1 MFWFFMSAL
10 VLISALIIGLSV
22 GLLGSGGSILTV
34 PVLVHLVQLP
44 EKVAIVSSLGVV
56 AQISFIALLPYLW
69 RRHLD
74 FELFK
79 RFAVPAFFGTLLG
92 VALAQWL
99 HSSAQLLILSLL
111 MLGSAANMWRRT
123 IWQWQIHSSVLLAV
137 LAMSLGLLTGLVGV
151 GGGFLIVPL
160 LLAVTAIPMS
170 AAIAC
175 SLALIFLQSSTG
187 FVSHYWLMSLQGQ
200 TLPLALICWV
210 GLIGA
215 CGSLLGIVLS
225 AYIPQLWVRKIF
237 SVLLMGTAMSLLWPL
252 MR

>member
-1 MFWFFMSAL
+1 MSAL

-44 EKVAIVSSLGVV
+44 EKVAIASSLGVV

-74 FELFK
+74 FKLFW
-79 RFAVPAFFGTLLG
+79 RFAIPAFFGTLLG
-92 VALAQWL
+92 VLLAQWL
-99 HSSAQLLILSLL
+99 QSSVQLFILAVL
-111 MLGSAANMWRRT
+111 MLGSAVNMSRTT
-123 IWQWQIHSSVLLAV
+123 IWRWQVNSRVLLAL
-137 LAMSLGLLTGLVGV
+137 LAMGLGMLTGLVGV

-160 LLAVTAIPMS
+160 LLAVTSITMPV
-170 AAIAC
+170 AIAC

-187 FVSHYWLMSLQGQ
+187 FISHYWLMSAQGQ
-200 TLPLALICWV
+200 SLPLELIGWL

-215 CGSLLGIVLS
+215 VGSLAGVMLS
-225 AYIPQLWVRKIF
+225 AYIPQLWVRKAF
-237 SVLLMGTAMSLLWPL
+237 SVLLVGTAVSLLWPIV
-252 MR
+252 R

>member
-1 MFWFFMSAL
+1 MSAL

-74 FELFK
+74 FALFG

-92 VALAQWL
+92 VVLAQWL
-99 HSSAQLLILSLL
+99 HSSIQLLILAML
-111 MLGSAANMWRRT
+111 MLVSAANMWRKT
-123 IWQWQIHSSVLLAV
+123 IWQWKINSGWLLASV
-137 LAMSLGLLTGLVGV
+137 AMSLGLLTGLVGV

-170 AAIAC
+170 GAIAC

-187 FVSHYWLMSLQGQ
+187 FISHYALMSLQGEA
-200 TLPLALICWV
+200 LPLQLIGWL

-215 CGSLLGIVLS
+215 GGSLLGVVVS
-225 AYIPQLWVRKIF
+225 AYLPQLWVRKSF
-237 SVLLMGTAMSLLWPL
+237 SVLLIVTAVSLLWPII
-252 MR
+252 R

>member
-1 MFWFFMSAL
+1 MSVL

-74 FELFK
+74 VALFK

-99 HSSAQLLILSLL
+99 HSSVQLLILAVL
-111 MLGSAANMWRRT
+111 MLGSAANMWRKT
-123 IWQWQIHSSVLLAV
+123 IWQWQIKSSWLLVA
-137 LAMSLGLLTGLVGV
+137 LAMSLGMLTGLVGV
-151 GGGFLIVPL
+151 GGGFLDAYV
-160 LLAVTAIPMS
+160 VDVN
-170 AAIAC
+170 
-175 SLALIFLQSSTG
+175 G
-187 FVSHYWLMSLQGQ
+187 D
-200 TLPLALICWV
+200 
-210 GLIGA
+210 
-215 CGSLLGIVLS
+215 LS
-225 AYIPQLWVRKIF
+225 
-237 SVLLMGTAMSLLWPL
+237 
-252 MR
+252 

>member
-1 MFWFFMSAL
+1 MSAL

-74 FELFK
+74 FDLFK

-99 HSSAQLLILSLL
+99 HSSAQLLILAVL

-200 TLPLALICWV
+200 SLPLALISWV

-237 SVLLMGTAMSLLWPL
+237 SVLLMGTVVSLLWPL

>member
-1 MFWFFMSAL
+1 MSAL

-74 FELFK
+74 FGLFK
-79 RFAVPAFFGTLLG
+79 RFAIPAFVGTLLG

-99 HSSAQLLILSLL
+99 HASVQLLILAIL
-111 MLGSAANMWRRT
+111 MLGSAANMWRKT
-123 IWQWQIHSSVLLAV
+123 IWQWKINSPLLLAV

-160 LLAVTAIPMS
+160 LLAVTAISMS

-175 SLALIFLQSSTG
+175 SLALIFLQSTTG
-187 FVSHYWLMSLQGQ
+187 FISHYWLMSLQDQ
-200 TLPLALICWV
+200 ELPLALIFWL

-225 AYIPQLWVRKIF
+225 AYVPQLWVRKLF
-237 SVLLMGTAMSLLWPL
+237 SVLLIGTSVSLLWPL
-252 MR
+252 VR

>member
-1 MFWFFMSAL
+1 MSAL

-56 AQISFIALLPYLW
+56 AQISFVALLPYLW

-74 FELFK
+74 FSLFR
-79 RFAVPAFFGTLLG
+79 RFAIPAFFGTLFG

-99 HSSAQLLILSLL
+99 QSSVQLFILAVL
-111 MLGSAANMWRRT
+111 MLASAANMWRKS
-123 IWQWQIHSSVLLAV
+123 IWQWQVHSRWLLAF
-137 LAMSLGLLTGLVGV
+137 LAMCLGMLTGLVGV

-160 LLAVTAIPMS
+160 LLAVTSIPMS

-187 FVSHYWLMSLQGQ
+187 FISHYWLMFVQGQ
-200 TLPLALICWV
+200 TLPLELIGWL

-215 CGSLLGIVLS
+215 CGSLLGIILS
-225 AYIPQLWVRKIF
+225 AYIPQLWVRKSF
-237 SVLLMGTAMSLLWPL
+237 SVLLLLTAASLLWPAL
-252 MR
+252 NA

>member
-1 MFWFFMSAL
+1 MSAL

-74 FELFK
+74 FDLFK
-79 RFAVPAFFGTLLG
+79 RFAIPAFFGTLLG

-99 HSSAQLLILSLL
+99 HSSAQLLILAVL

-200 TLPLALICWV
+200 SLPLALISWV

-237 SVLLMGTAMSLLWPL
+237 SVLLMGTAVSLLWPL

>member
-1 MFWFFMSAL
+1 MSAL

-56 AQISFIALLPYLW
+56 AQISFIALVPYLW

-74 FELFK
+74 LVLFR
-79 RFAVPAFFGTLLG
+79 RFAIPAFFGTLAG

-99 HSSAQLLILSLL
+99 QSSVQLFILAAL
-111 MLGSAANMWRRT
+111 MLASALNMWRT
-123 IWQWQIHSSVLLAV
+123 SIWRWHIDSGLLLAF
-137 LAMSLGLLTGLVGV
+137 LAMCLGMLTGLVGV

-160 LLAVTAIPMS
+160 LLAVTQIAMPV
-170 AAIAC
+170 AIAC

-187 FVSHYWLMSLQGQ
+187 FLSHYWLMSAQGQ
-200 TLPLALICWV
+200 SLPLELIGWL

-225 AYIPQLWVRKIF
+225 AYIPQLWVRKVF
-237 SVLLMGTAMSLLWPL
+237 AVLLTVTSVSLLWPVFSN
-252 MR
+252 

>member
-1 MFWFFMSAL
+1 MSAL
-10 VLISALIIGLSV
+10 VLIAALIIGLSV

-34 PVLVHLVQLP
+34 PVLVHLVRLP

-74 FELFK
+74 FRLFR
-79 RFAVPAFFGTLLG
+79 RFAIPAFFGTLFG

-99 HSSAQLLILSLL
+99 DSSVQLFILAAL
-111 MLGSAANMWRRT
+111 MLASAANMWRKT
-123 IWQWQIHSSVLLAV
+123 IWQWQINSAWLLAV
-137 LAMSLGLLTGLVGV
+137 LAMGLGMLTGLVGV

-160 LLAVTAIPMS
+160 LLAVTSIAMS

-187 FVSHYWLMSLQGQ
+187 FVSHYWLMSVQGE
-200 TLPLALICWV
+200 TLPLELIGWL
-210 GLIGA
+210 GFIGA

-225 AYIPQLWVRKIF
+225 AYIPQLWVRKTF
-237 SVLLMGTAMSLLWPL
+237 SSLLFITALSLLWPVFKV
-252 MR
+252 

>member
-1 MFWFFMSAL
+1 MSAL

-74 FELFK
+74 FALFK

-99 HSSAQLLILSLL
+99 HSSVQLLILAVL
-111 MLGSAANMWRRT
+111 MLGSAANMWRKT
-123 IWQWQIHSSVLLAV
+123 IWQWQIQSPWLLAA
-137 LAMSLGLLTGLVGV
+137 LATSLGMLTGLVGV

-160 LLAVTAIPMS
+160 LLAVTVIPMS
-170 AAIAC
+170 GAIAC

-187 FVSHYWLMSLQGQ
+187 FISHYWLMSVQGQ
-200 TLPLALICWV
+200 TLPLELIGWL

-215 CGSLLGIVLS
+215 CGSLFGIILS
-225 AYIPQLWVRKIF
+225 AYIPQLWVRKTF
-237 SVLLMGTAMSLLWPL
+237 SALLVGTAVSLLWPII
-252 MR
+252 R